1 MSADGS
7 PRYTSTLV
15 TAAWGKPGR
24 WRWFRQPTIRF
35 GVVQWMH
42 EMLVRRLVRLEQSRS
57 GEVHV
62 LVVDD
67 KRSPKVGHRCLL

>member
-1 MSADGS
+1 MA
-7 PRYTSTLV
+7 LV
-15 TAAWGKPGR
+15 PATDNPV
-24 WRWFRQPTIRF
+24 

-42 EMLVRRLVRLEQSRS
+42 EMLVRRLVRLEQSCS

-67 KRSPKVGHRCLL
+67 KRSPKVRHRCLL

>member
-1 MSADGS
+1 VGKTGS
-7 PRYTSTLV
+7 LALV
-15 TAAWGKPGR
+15 PATDNPV
-24 WRWFRQPTIRF
+24 

>member
-1 MSADGS
+1 MA
-7 PRYTSTLV
+7 LV
-15 TAAWGKPGR
+15 PATDNPV
-24 WRWFRQPTIRF
+24 

>member
-1 MSADGS
+1 LALIPATDN
-7 PRYTSTLV
+7 PV
-15 TAAWGKPGR
+15 
-24 WRWFRQPTIRF
+24 

-42 EMLVRRLVRLEQSRS
+42 EMLVRLEQSCS

-67 KRSPKVGHRCLL
+67 KRSPKVRHRCLL